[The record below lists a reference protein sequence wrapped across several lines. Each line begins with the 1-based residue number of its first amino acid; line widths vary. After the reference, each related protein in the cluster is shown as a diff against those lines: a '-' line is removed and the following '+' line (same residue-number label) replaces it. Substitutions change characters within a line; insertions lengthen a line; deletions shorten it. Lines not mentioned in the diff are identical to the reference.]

1 MRTYFPTYA
10 YRIYVTASRVR
21 FGLEDFGL
29 LTLRRRL
36 LCASCSLRQ
45 CFASGFLQIPPH
57 DGHPCRAA
65 SGSSYMARSGL
76 APYSRCALPGAPKK
90 EAALAASF
98 LEGSDDSAYFLRLVL
113 T

>member
-76 APYSRCALPGAPKK
+76 APYSRCALPGAPKDNRPQK
-90 EAALAASF
+90 RSAVSNRALAF
-98 LEGSDDSAYFLRLVL
+98 K
-113 T
+113 